1 LVALAQRLGIPA
13 DDAVQLVVR
22 YLDHAAV
29 APSTTPFGGAVE
41 TVKRRWRRPRARRRS
56 RSRDHRQCTEPQAEI
71 EQRSEV

>member
-22 YLDHAAV
+22 YLDHAAL

-41 TVKRRWRRPRARRRS
+41 TLKHRWRRPVSRRRS
-56 RSRDHRQCTEPQAEI
+56 RSGDLRQCPETQPEPEH
-71 EQRSEV
+71 RSEI